1 MPHSVVLSECSNT
14 LWVADRERM
23 AVRAIDSETGVEK
36 KRFPMAEGGYPY
48 SLTQDE
54 LTGRV
59 YALVWARPRS
69 GVGGKVWMADVLAG
83 TTVELPGVS
92 VPHDFV
98 VSYDVYDD
106 TYRVYVG
113 ETGPGASG
121 RVSVYS
127 VDGLEKQDFAQALK
141 ERRIVAH
148 GV

>member
-1 MPHSVVLSECSNT
+1 MPHSVVLSECTNT

-92 VPHDFV
+92 QSRA
-98 VSYDVYDD
+98 VSVCLLFF
-106 TYRVYVG
+106 RRRMYVHQAEQDMPPG
-113 ETGPGASG
+113 ETKMLCTSAGESSKSSPGS
-121 RVSVYS
+121 
-127 VDGLEKQDFAQALK
+127 FW
-141 ERRIVAH
+141 
-148 GV
+148 